1 MKTLISL
8 VALTLLVAIGC
19 KTVPEGTNIGGTIT
33 GANNITMYFDKV
45 GLDNTT
51 EIMANVKADGGGSF
65 NFNFPSP
72 LEAGL
77 YRVRAGAK
85 SVDLIFT
92 GVEDK
97 VQIQGD
103 LETLSDLGYTI
114 TGSELS
120 TKYLDVLKGRKDRSI
135 DTDALTELTTK
146 TADPLLSMAI
156 GSKLYGLRPEFADVH
171 LMIAARLQEKY
182 PDMRATETY
191 VQQAAALDAQYKRQ
205 LALQKIKIGEV
216 APDIEMPGPDG
227 KVRKLSDYKGKVV
240 LLDFW
245 ASWCGPC
252 RKANPKVVNT
262 YNKYKSK
269 GFDVF
274 SVSLD
279 GLDDRTKKRYSDSDI
294 KKQLD
299 RSKERW
305 IAAIQKDNLTWDGHV
320 SDLKKWSSGAASL
333 YGVTSIPKT
342 FLIDREGKIA
352 AINPRNNLEQ
362 EVVKQ
367 LSAT

>member
-1 MKTLISL
+1 MKSL
-8 VALTLLVAIGC
+8 MSILAVLMLAAIGC

-72 LEAGL
+72 LEAGM

-85 SVDLIFT
+85 SVDLIFN
-92 GVEDK
+92 GAEDN

-103 LETLSDLGYTI
+103 LETLSDLGYSVI
-114 TGSELS
+114 GSELS
-120 TKYLDVLKGRKDRSI
+120 AQYLDVLKGRKAKTI
-135 DTDALTELTTK
+135 DTEALTEMTTK
-146 TADPLLSMAI
+146 TADPLLSLAI
-156 GSKLYGLRPEFADVH
+156 GSKLYGLRPEFADIH
-171 LMIAARLQEKY
+171 LIVAARLQEKY
-182 PDMRATETY
+182 PDLRATETY

-205 LALQKIKIGEV
+205 LATQKIRVGEM
-216 APDIEMPGPDG
+216 APDIVMAGPDG
-227 KVRKLSDYKGKVV
+227 KMRKLSDYKGKVV

-252 RKANPKVVNT
+252 RKANPKVVDT
-262 YNKYKSK
+262 YKKYNAD

-279 GLDDRTKKRYSDSDI
+279 GLDDRTRQRYSDSDM

-305 IAAIQKDNLTWDGHV
+305 VAAIEKDNLTWDGHV
-320 SDLKKWSSGAASL
+320 SDLKKWSSSAASL

-342 FLIDREGKIA
+342 FLIDKEGKIA
-352 AINPRNNLEQ
+352 VINPRYNLAE
-362 EVVKQ
+362 EVAK
-367 LSAT
+367 LLISA

>member
-120 TKYLDVLKGRKDRSI
+120 TKYLDVL
-135 DTDALTELTTK
+135 
-146 TADPLLSMAI
+146 MARCVSYLI
-156 GSKLYGLRPEFADVH
+156 
-171 LMIAARLQEKY
+171 I
-182 PDMRATETY
+182 
-191 VQQAAALDAQYKRQ
+191 
-205 LALQKIKIGEV
+205 
-216 APDIEMPGPDG
+216 
-227 KVRKLSDYKGKVV
+227 KVR
-240 LLDFW
+240 
-245 ASWCGPC
+245 
-252 RKANPKVVNT
+252 
-262 YNKYKSK
+262 
-269 GFDVF
+269 
-274 SVSLD
+274 
-279 GLDDRTKKRYSDSDI
+279 
-294 KKQLD
+294 
-299 RSKERW
+299 
-305 IAAIQKDNLTWDGHV
+305 
-320 SDLKKWSSGAASL
+320 
-333 YGVTSIPKT
+333 
-342 FLIDREGKIA
+342 
-352 AINPRNNLEQ
+352 
-362 EVVKQ
+362 
-367 LSAT
+367 